1 MENTTICNHHL
12 VDRNNVFA
20 IEMTVQNPLWPETII
35 DLDKY

>member
-1 MENTTICNHHL
+1 MENTTICNHDP
-12 VDRNNVFA
+12 VDRNVFA